1 MQGFLCLEFSE
12 QTSSNAIIVV
22 CFFIYLTKS
31 FEFGVISVYLEKQ
44 SKPYHSISRFVP
56 ENQSPH
62 LLHVRGATR
71 RQQIMFNT
79 FTFFCYTLRNILF
92 RKHFRQ
98 KLFQLIFQSLYYN
111 SFWSLLPI
119 SKMVYY
125 GICICNIVITIMC
138 VLHFRCGFP

>member
-1 MQGFLCLEFSE
+1 MRGFLCLEFSE
-12 QTSSNAIIVV
+12 QTSNNAIMVV

-79 FTFFCYTLRNILF
+79 FTFFVIHSEIYYLENIFVKNFFNLSFNLFIIIAFEVCYPLVKWFTMVFAFSIL
-92 RKHFRQ
+92 
-98 KLFQLIFQSLYYN
+98 L
-111 SFWSLLPI
+111 
-119 SKMVYY
+119 
-125 GICICNIVITIMC
+125 
-138 VLHFRCGFP
+138 